1 MGVPPLP
8 PTNHPAPRTL
18 PKRPLLT
25 LLTLILLLASLPIPG
40 RAQTAAGAIQVTET
54 RQQIN
59 FPDGVRLTLTAQSQA
74 EIVEVKVF
82 FRPAGSRTWGYAYAD
97 FQPGPQITAAQSIPG
112 RQSVYLAPG
121 VDIEYYFLIRDN
133 RGNAVQTQPAAIE
146 YLDQRFNWRRIQIGP
161 LELLYHDLSD
171 TRISS
176 AAQEIRQD
184 LQRVADLL
192 QWQPGQTF
200 KGVIYNRYADANA
213 AFPVQSQAT
222 TEQGT
227 FAGYAFPDQ
236 GVFIGQG
243 LDRRI
248 ITHESAHLML
258 RDALGPGAPDLPAWL
273 DEGFASYVEPNAQI
287 RGSRSLS
294 ERTPPLR
301 AMSRVS
307 GTPQTIPLFYYKAAS
322 VVAWLIEQHGPA
334 DFHRLLTQLQA
345 GNTTDHA
352 LLNVYGFN
360 TDGLD
365 ARWAGR
371 PTPPAAT
378 PMPTPTPSPTLA
390 PTATPPPT
398 PTATPPPTDTPVPPP
413 PSTTPPPAVTPS
425 PAATPAPPATPLPPQ
440 ANQVIIV
447 TPERILTVAPERPR
461 ATPAPAPP
469 PGTPSPFLFADAWLL
484 AGVALLAL
492 AAAGFRFIY
501 SRLRQRRQP
510 PEPPT
515 DWPDYNDC

>member
-8 PTNHPAPRTL
+8 PTNHPAPRSL
-18 PKRPLLT
+18 PKRTLLII
-25 LLTLILLLASLPIPG
+25 LTLILLLASLPLPG
-40 RAQTAAGAIQVTET
+40 NAQTADGAIQVTET

-59 FPDGVRLTLTAQSQA
+59 FPDGVRLTLTAQAQA

-121 VDIEYYFLIRDN
+121 VNIEYYFLIRDN
-133 RGNAVQTQPAAIE
+133 QGNAVQTQPAAIE
-146 YLDQRFNWRRIQIGP
+146 YLDQRFDWRRIQIGP
-161 LELLYHDLSD
+161 LELIYHDLND
-171 TRISS
+171 NQIAS

-200 KGVIYNRYADANA
+200 KGVIYNNYADANA

-227 FAGYAFPDQ
+227 FAGYAFPQQ

-258 RDALGPGAPDLPAWL
+258 RDALGPVAPDLPAWL

-287 RGSRSLS
+287 RSSRSLR

-334 DFHRLLTQLQA
+334 DFQRLLTQLQA

-352 LLNVYGFN
+352 LLNTYGFN

-378 PMPTPTPSPTLA
+378 PA
-390 PTATPPPT
+390 PTATPSPTPTPAPTAT
-398 PTATPPPTDTPVPPP
+398 PTATPLPTDTPAPPP
-413 PSTTPPPAVTPS
+413 PSTTPAPA
-425 PAATPAPPATPLPPQ
+425 ATPLPPQ
-440 ANQVIIV
+440 ANPVLIV

-461 ATPAPAPP
+461 PTPAPP
-469 PGTPSPFLFADAWLL
+469 PPQGTPSPFLFADAWLL

-510 PEPPT
+510 PV
-515 DWPDYNDC
+515 DWQDYNER